1 MSATSAGSA
10 RWPAPGSERA
20 SEAAASAERAVWVTT
35 TRAPA
40 LGEKAR
46 ARRSDAARAADDERQ
61 PAAEGMRHEPAPY
74 LIGGMGRL
82 ASPGRMTK
90 A

>member
-1 MSATSAGSA
+1 MAGAGSELTSDS
-10 RWPAPGSERA
+10 GSPRPSGQCGVDNDVRA
-20 SEAAASAERAVWVTT
+20 GLR
-35 TRAPA
+35 
-40 LGEKAR
+40 EKAR
-46 ARRSDAARAADDERQ
+46 ARRSDAARAADDKRL